1 MKNGF
6 LKGCRPI
13 VGVDEW
19 FLKGSFKGQ
28 LLYAIGRDGNNM
40 YPIAF
45 AIVKAEVKDSWIWF
59 LETLVSDLG
68 TYARHAKPT
77 FISDRQKIT
86 FFFFLEHFIY
96 SLN

>member
-28 LLYAIGRDGNNM
+28 LLYAIGRDGNM

-45 AIVKAEVKDSWIWF
+45 AVVKVEVKDSWI
-59 LETLVSDLG
+59 
-68 TYARHAKPT
+68 
-77 FISDRQKIT
+77 
-86 FFFFLEHFIY
+86 
-96 SLN
+96 